1 MNFHIKT
8 TWNMES
14 RTCRAMGVYK
24 SQPRSEGK
32 CWFQTGKGMMLPVRL
47 ATTPAVPKAG
57 KWASFLGSER
67 WWTMPRVKETLL
79 EDSSDSDK
87 QNDHQIWVQG

>member
-1 MNFHIKT
+1 
-8 TWNMES
+8 MES

-57 KWASFLGSER
+57 K
-67 WWTMPRVKETLL
+67 
-79 EDSSDSDK
+79 
-87 QNDHQIWVQG
+87 